1 MWHIQKID
9 PADLIVDTQY
19 VAFVGAGGKTS
30 LIEYLAGET
39 VKKKQKDNHHDN
51 NKNIRPGT
59 LYVAHTKQR
68 QYIMPQIIRYGSA
81 KPLKTASSRQ

>member
-19 VAFVGAGGKTS
+19 IAFVGAGGKTS

-39 VKKKQKDNHHDN
+39 AKRNKKTIITTTTK
-51 NKNIRPGT
+51 IYAREP
-59 LYVAHTKQR
+59 YMVAHTKQR
-68 QYIMPQIIRYGSA
+68 R
-81 KPLKTASSRQ
+81 